1 MCLRKCQVCG
11 SYFIPWE
18 TYSYFILLIFKLS
31 AEEKPGA
38 APEYSILLLPIII
51 TKNIL
56 HQSRSTYNTFILKRE
71 MGHFDGRIILRLKK
85 GVHAWTPP
93 AAGPTSIRSTTTK
106 NNIQQL
112 ISEVNL
118 YFSGL

>member
-38 APEYSILLLPIII
+38 APDGNKLCTEKYYDSENQPA
-51 TKNIL
+51 
-56 HQSRSTYNTFILKRE
+56 RE

-93 AAGPTSIRSTTTK
+93 AAGPTSICGTTTK